1 MWLILLFEFLTTQR
15 VSPRTFL
22 PMASSRTSTISS
34 TLFSRF
40 TLFLEDTPHKGN
52 EEVLHS
58 FFTRMPDLA
67 TTVDL
72 HLDAFVE
79 IVAYIEQHIMRYAV
93 SIPPHDGMWV
103 PYDLL
108 RYIHKGDRAFAKRLK
123 RFQEIVT

>member
-1 MWLILLFEFLTTQR
+1 MVLAQTVFVAYRLEREWR
-15 VSPRTFL
+15 P
-22 PMASSRTSTISS
+22 
-34 TLFSRF
+34 

-58 FFTRMPDLA
+58 FFTRMPELA

-79 IVAYIEQHIMRYAV
+79 IVAYMEQHIMRYAV

-103 PYDLL
+103 PMISFAT
-108 RYIHKGDRAFAKRLK
+108 YIRVIAHSPRD
-123 RFQEIVT
+123 